1 LTSANPISTNAMA
14 DLSKGI
20 AFIDDSYLPVAEARI
35 PVLDWGFLHSDA
47 TYDVAHTW
55 RGRFFRVDDYLDR
68 FHESMAK
75 LRMSVPYSRAQIR
88 SIMFELV
95 RRSGLRDAYVEIVC
109 TRGMP
114 APGSRDPRSC
124 TNRFFA
130 FAIPFVWIADE
141 RMRAQG
147 LDLLISRQQRI
158 PPESVDPRI
167 KNYHWLD
174 MVMGLFEAYD
184 DGADSAVLVDAAGNL
199 VEGPGFNVFAL
210 CGERVITPAR
220 GVLEGVTR
228 ATVLELL
235 AAENVQVSKEL
246 LPVATARAADEVF
259 ITSTAGGVMPVTRIS
274 GHRIGDGKPG
284 ALTSRLNQAYWTLHD
299 DPDYT
304 IAINY

>member
-1 LTSANPISTNAMA
+1 MGELVMG
-14 DLSKGI
+14 DLSQGA
-20 AFIDDSYLPVAEARI
+20 AFVDDQYVPVAEASI

-47 TYDVAHTW
+47 TYDVAHVW
-55 RGRFFRVDDYLDR
+55 QGRFFRIDEYLDR
-68 FHESMAK
+68 FQRSMES
-75 LRMSVPYSRAQIR
+75 LRMSVPYSREQIR
-88 SIMFELV
+88 EVMFELV

-124 TNRFFA
+124 SNRFMA
-130 FAIPFVWIADE
+130 FAIPFVWIADDKL
-141 RMRAQG
+141 RAQG
-147 LDLLISRQQRI
+147 LNLLVSRHQRI
-158 PPESVDPRI
+158 PPESVDPHI

-184 DGADSAVLVDAAGNL
+184 AGADSAVLVDAAGNL
-199 VEGPGFNVFAL
+199 VEGPGFNVFVR
-210 CGERVITPAR
+210 CDDRVITPAR

-235 AAENVQVSKEL
+235 ASENLQVSTEL
-246 LPVATARAADEVF
+246 LPAATARAADEVF

-274 GHRIGDGKPG
+274 GQAVGDGMPG
-284 ALTSRLNQAYWTLHD
+284 ALTTRLNQAYWKLHD

-304 IAINY
+304 IAIDY